1 MHEPVGDDIHLKTV
15 KKKKSFSILQKLLPR
30 MNMNIFYTLLHTKKS
45 SRQLIVSCTDVLR
58 ALSCTPHPK
67 VPSHDIHGE
76 GTCDKALRMSLQE
89 ASRSSAWHKSFVS
102 Q

>member
-15 KKKKSFSILQKLLPR
+15 KKKAISIQKLLPR
-30 MNMNIFYTLLHTKKS
+30 KNMNIFYTLLHTKKS
-45 SRQLIVSCTDVLR
+45 SHQLIVSCTDVLR

-67 VPSHDIHGE
+67 LPSHDIHGE

-89 ASRSSAWHKSFVS
+89 GSRSSAWHKSFVS